1 MTAWT
6 SFLVDAVA
14 NELKLR
20 PRWRDRVQL
29 NGSPESAIHLA
40 VFIEPFLQFVLDGK
54 KTVESRFSVNRCA
67 PYNAVRSG
75 DLILIKR
82 SGGPIVGVAEVSKT
96 WFYELDK
103 PALRSIRTRFGS
115 LLCVEDS
122 SFWDSKS
129 NSCYATLI
137 QLGQVESIT
146 PITCLKRDRRG
157 WVVIRE
163 PQRQYRLDA
172 VVSQVDCGVVEKQ

>member
-6 SFLVDAVA
+6 SFLVDAIA
-14 NELKLR
+14 DQLKR
-20 PRWRDRVQL
+20 RQHWRDRLQL
-29 NGSPESAIHLA
+29 NSSPECAIHLA
-40 VFIEPFLQFVLDGK
+40 VFIEPFLQFVLEGK
-54 KTVESRFSVNRCA
+54 KTVESRFSVNQCA
-67 PYNAVRSG
+67 PYKAVQSG
-75 DLILIKR
+75 DLILIKG

-103 PALRSIRTRFGS
+103 QALHSIRTRFGS

-122 SFWDSKS
+122 SFWDSKR

-157 WVVIRE
+157 WVVVRE
-163 PQRQYRLDA
+163 PQRQSRLEA
-172 VVSQVDCGVVEKQ
+172 VAT